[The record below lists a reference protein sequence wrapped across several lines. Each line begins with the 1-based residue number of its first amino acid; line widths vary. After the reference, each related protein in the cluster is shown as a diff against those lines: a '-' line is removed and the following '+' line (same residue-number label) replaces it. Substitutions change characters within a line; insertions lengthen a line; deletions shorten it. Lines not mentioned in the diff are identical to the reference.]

1 MDFEARSASDYLE
14 GDPECESVLELFPNE
29 SDESDSCMEELEEV
43 EEHVE
48 EHADNADNADSIP
61 LFNGGNITVQQSLL
75 LILQYVLR

>member
-1 MDFEARSASDYLE
+1 MDFEARSASDYSE

-43 EEHVE
+43 EEPME
-48 EHADNADNADSIP
+48 EHADNADSTP

-75 LILQYVLR
+75 LNTAVCPAVR